1 MKLKNL
7 LISVGAFALVSS
19 LAVGLV
25 TSHDEMIRTEAAT
38 NTWSIIGGF
47 TESNWATDI
56 EFTDEDAD
64 GIGEI
69 KLELPAN
76 TGFKFRWNSKWDQQ
90 INGGAWTSKHGT
102 TDFSGSGSDNIV
114 AKKAGIYT
122 FTMSMDKVRSSSA
135 TASDISYTYAEEEVV
150 VEGTW
155 AMIGSYTGSNWATE
169 TEFVLDETSGNYVIT
184 KELSA
189 NDEFKFRFNN
199 DNTSWGIEIGAGD
212 GLTHEKLGDKGG
224 NFLALASATYKFT
237 MSAEAYV
244 DYTST
249 GSDIS
254 VALENVDETVYGIE
268 SGKPFYLEI
277 SIVKDEYN
285 EYYTPENNWTSGGAV
300 FYLNFG
306 IGHGTED
313 EDAWS
318 AKMTKVECAG
328 DETVVVYETIVPTDS
343 EGNAVV
349 WGSVNAVRINPS
361 AENPS
366 WEDGV
371 KWGDAYHAFTNATQ
385 DKNMIKVYH
394 WEYSEMVGP
403 FTTEGRATVFGK
415 YFDKVAVCDGN
426 GSNTITEE
434 QWNSVKA
441 QYDAM
446 HADAKTIVEKTVAS
460 DAEEAT
466 DLEKSMH
473 KYDYLVAK
481 YAGNTFA
488 GKAWMTDF
496 IGRVEVTGANR
507 LMTSLTNN
515 NNMVMIIVIS
525 SVVAVL
531 GVSVFFIYRRKRNVQ

>member
-19 LAVGLV
+19 FAVGLAV
-25 TSHDEMIRTEAAT
+25 SHDNEMIRTEAAT

-64 GIGEI
+64 GVGEI
-69 KLELPAN
+69 KLELPAG
-76 TGFKFRWNSKWDQQ
+76 TGFKFRWNSDWGTQ

-102 TDFSGSGSDNIV
+102 THFSGSGDGNIV
-114 AKKAGIYT
+114 ATNAGIYT
-122 FTMSMDKVRSSSA
+122 FTMSMDKVKSSSA
-135 TASDISYTYAEEEVV
+135 SATDISYTYAEKEIN

-155 AMIGSYTGSNWATE
+155 AMIGSYTGSDWATE

-189 NDEFKFRFNN
+189 NDEFKFRFN
-199 DNTSWGIEIGAGD
+199 DSWDHSIGAGQ
-212 GLTHEKLGDKGG
+212 GLTHEKLGAKGE

-277 SIVKDEYN
+277 SIVKDDNN
-285 EYYTPENNWTSGGAV
+285 EWYTPENNWTSSGAV

-306 IGHGTED
+306 IGQGTED

-328 DETVVVYETIVPTDS
+328 DETVVIYETIVPTDS
-343 EGNAVV
+343 KGNEVV

-361 AENPS
+361 AEKPS

-371 KWGDAYHAFTNATQ
+371 KWGDAYHAFTKDNQ

-394 WEYSEMVGP
+394 WDYSEMVGP

-446 HADAKTIVEKTVAS
+446 HADAKTIVKKTVAS

-481 YAGNTFA
+481 YADNDLA
-488 GKAWMTDF
+488 DKAWMTDF